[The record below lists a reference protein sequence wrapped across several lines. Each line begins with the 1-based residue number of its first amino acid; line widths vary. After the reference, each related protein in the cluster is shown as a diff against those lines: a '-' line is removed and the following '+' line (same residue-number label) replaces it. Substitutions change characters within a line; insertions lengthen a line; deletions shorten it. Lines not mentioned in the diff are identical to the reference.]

1 MKKISFFLTLIMII
15 ALLPACAG
23 DYEFELTYESDRT
36 LYLVGETVK
45 ITAKVTNVSGRT
57 YTYKGGSS
65 DYRPYVRLYP
75 ILEGDKLGEPLEHLP
90 IASTTDMPSK
100 HKIADGKSGSVTF
113 EFPLSEDFGYYQNKY
128 TGTNHE
134 VTVVGWDDNF
144 PVENFN
150 ASCRPTNPGAWLI
163 KNSWGK
169 TYGDFGYFWLSYEDP
184 SIALGNYYEF
194 DRL

>member
-1 MKKISFFLTLIMII
+1 MKKISFFLTLIMIT

-75 ILEGDKLGEPLEHLP
+75 VLDDDKLGEPLEHLP

-100 HKIADGKSGSVTF
+100 HKIADGKSGQVTF
-113 EFPLSEDFGYYQNKY
+113 EFPLPEDAESAALFFIQRLAVLGFAKFEIDKGELD
-128 TGTNHE
+128 TAHPLPPEHGIE
-134 VTVVGWDDNF
+134 DKSSK
-144 PVENFN
+144 N
-150 ASCRPTNPGAWLI
+150 AKIL
-163 KNSWGK
+163 
-169 TYGDFGYFWLSYEDP
+169 E
-184 SIALGNYYEF
+184 
-194 DRL
+194 